1 MGEGLL
7 YLQVDQLGERWG
19 KLVGYGFG
27 VIDLDVEVGVVEEEG
42 VELFYRLWV

>member
-7 YLQVDQLGERWG
+7 YLQMDQLRERWG
-19 KLVGYGFG
+19 KLVSYGFG

-42 VELFYRLWV
+42 GELFYRLWV